1 MIKDKRPYHILVI
14 EDNTGDFTLIEE
26 YLEEQIESP
35 VIYQASSFKKAQVF
49 LSAPPTELDA
59 ILLDLSLP
67 DKNGENLI
75 NEIITLSGN
84 IPIVV
89 LTGFS
94 DISFGVKSIS
104 LGVSDYLLKDD
115 LTPVLLYKNIIYNIE
130 RKKISLELEAS
141 EKRYSDLFHLNPLPM
156 WVYSVED
163 LRFLDVNE
171 AACLHYGFNKDEF
184 LAMTIRDI
192 RPEEDLHLLEAA
204 LEEARLQVPLVQPS
218 SSGVF
223 RHLKKNKEI
232 IYVEIRGSNLI
243 YNEKNARLILANDIT
258 DRRNYIE
265 TIKAQNIQ
273 LKEIAWM
280 QSHVLR
286 APLAKMLSVVDL
298 LKDFEHS
305 DKEKDELIAHLHD
318 FALEM
323 DKIVKDISQKTNFLE
338 KNVPESD
345 S

>member
-1 MIKDKRPYHILVI
+1 MKDQKAYQILVI
-14 EDNTGDFTLIEE
+14 EDNAGDFTLIEE

-35 VIYQASSFKKAQVF
+35 VIHHVTTFKKAKAL
-49 LSAPPTELDA
+49 LSDTAADFDV

-67 DKNGENLI
+67 DKNGESLI
-75 NEIITLSGN
+75 SEIMVLGGDTPVI
-84 IPIVV
+84 V

-94 DISFGVKSIS
+94 DISFGIRSLA

-130 RKKISLELEAS
+130 RKKINLELEAS
-141 EKRYSDLFHLNPLPM
+141 EKRYSELFHLSPLPM
-156 WVYSVED
+156 WVYDISD

-171 AACLHYGFNKDEF
+171 AACLHYGFSKDEF
-184 LAMTIRDI
+184 MAMTIRDI
-192 RPEEDLHLLEAA
+192 RPEEDIPLLEAS
-204 LEEARLQVPLVQPS
+204 LEQARLQVPLRQPS
-218 SSGVF
+218 SSGFF
-223 RHLKKNKEI
+223 RHRKKNKEV
-232 IYVEIRGSNLI
+232 IYVEIKGSNLI
-243 YNEKNARLILANDIT
+243 YNEKKARLILANDVT

-265 TIKAQNIQ
+265 TIKAQNTQ
-273 LKEIAWM
+273 LREIAWM

-298 LKDFEHS
+298 LKGFEHS
-305 DKEKDELIAHLHD
+305 DKDKDELIAHLHN
-318 FALEM
+318 FAHEM

-338 KNVPESD
+338 KNDTESD